1 LRQRFEGFFSIL
13 LALIAVSTRSDAEK
27 LGLSPRQL
35 LASSEL
41 SILEVGLRT
50 PAANRAGPGPA
61 SSPGLRRIHAHSAR
75 VRRPH

>member
-1 LRQRFEGFFSIL
+1 VRGETG
-13 LALIAVSTRSDAEK
+13 RSFRELKAAAQLEHARK
-27 LGLSPRQL
+27 L